1 MTLRAPIFVSC
12 LLLAGAAHAGSAPAE
27 LSCVSESGKVSLR
40 GVVPSPSSDEL
51 NVVLTYVGHTLRF
64 DIDKAP
70 GYVVSDFTQG
80 IFTLVAP
87 NEVWTLTLYA
97 LPGSVAVKK
106 QDNGDVAGTFQA
118 KLTGPRP
125 GGSAASG
132 VSDNPLKATLN
143 CKYKYSV

>member
-1 MTLRAPIFVSC
+1 MTLRTPLFVSC

-51 NVVLTYVGHTLRF
+51 NVVLTYVGAKMTF
-64 DIDKAP
+64 DIDKQP
-70 GYVVSDFTQG
+70 GYVVADFPQG
-80 IFTLVAP
+80 VFTLVAP
-87 NEVWTLTLYA
+87 YEDWPLTLYA
-97 LPGSVAVKK
+97 LPASVTVKK

-125 GGSAASG
+125 GVTVAAG
-132 VSDNPLKATLN
+132 AANTLKATLN
-143 CKYKYSV
+143 CKYKYSL